1 MRAFSIEEANEL
13 VPTLHRIVSRL
24 MLQKDVITARVEAL
38 HTRLGFLPRD
48 FSPLLDDDGDVVD
61 LKREAAESLAAF
73 ETGWAEV
80 SDLGGVVK
88 DPKEGLVDFYGRLE
102 EDDDEFVWLCW
113 RFGEERIAFYH
124 GLEEGFAQRKPLP
137 NAPAT
142 HPLLSLFSPPR
153 AFLTQDPS
161 MPPVDRVRAAAA
173 IEEFLR
179 ALGHEPASEPAL
191 RGTGQRVAEAW
202 ADDLL
207 AGEEVDLGALLQRE
221 AFVSDSSS
229 SDFPFVTLRDLDI
242 VTMCPHHL
250 LPSVGRVTLVFHPH
264 ERLVGVGTLSDLV
277 DAVSRRLALQEDIAS
292 ALVDALV
299 THLGARGAA
308 CRLTLRHGCMSAR
321 GTRRHADVEALAL
334 RGSLHPRG
342 EFHRLVPTLLGAG
355 GGGDRA

>member
-73 ETGWAEV
+73 EAGWAEV

-137 NAPAT
+137 HAPAT
-142 HPLLSLFSPPR
+142 HPLLSLAPPPPPYFAAPAPLAPGSSPCPLPIAPAPPLPSMSFSGRWATIRSASLLSWVPGNGWPRHGRSTSSLERASISGRCSTPRPSPRRPPR
-153 AFLTQDPS
+153 VTFLLS
-161 MPPVDRVRAAAA
+161 RCA
-173 IEEFLR
+173 I
-179 ALGHEPASEPAL
+179 
-191 RGTGQRVAEAW
+191 
-202 ADDLL
+202 
-207 AGEEVDLGALLQRE
+207 
-221 AFVSDSSS
+221 
-229 SDFPFVTLRDLDI
+229 
-242 VTMCPHHL
+242 
-250 LPSVGRVTLVFHPH
+250 
-264 ERLVGVGTLSDLV
+264 
-277 DAVSRRLALQEDIAS
+277 
-292 ALVDALV
+292 
-299 THLGARGAA
+299 
-308 CRLTLRHGCMSAR
+308 
-321 GTRRHADVEALAL
+321 
-334 RGSLHPRG
+334 
-342 EFHRLVPTLLGAG
+342 
-355 GGGDRA
+355 